1 MGAPI
6 LNALAQVLEGEER
19 ISLTKASGLMR
30 TQMSNNGQ
38 NYNEILKA
46 AKDSLID
53 LIRLD
58 DDRFEL
64 VIRPGGPQNYYF
76 VALK

>member
-1 MGAPI
+1 M
-6 LNALAQVLEGEER
+6 

-46 AKDSLID
+46 AKASLID